1 MCVYLTS
8 RFGLGILLTVFGRT
22 KPPPRPSPG
31 VPEEGDAR
39 AKIAAKGSGVAG
51 RASFIDPRTLM
62 RIKSLQLRAK
72 IIVQGF
78 LSGLHRSPHHGFSVE
93 FSEYRQYSPGD
104 DPRYLDWRL
113 FARSDRY
120 YLKRFQEET
129 NLRCHLLVDLSR
141 SMGFGSLSYTKVE
154 YARTAAATLAYFLA
168 MQRDA
173 VGLVTFDERI
183 AEYVPARYRPGHL
196 HRLMVCL
203 ERAVAGKSTDLA
215 SPLEQVV
222 STVRKRGMVVLI
234 SDLLANV
241 ATLRT
246 NLGFLRSQGHEVV
259 LLRVLDPAEVDF
271 GFERPAT
278 FVDLETG
285 RDLYIDP
292 AAARE
297 QYQRN
302 FTQHAAEIQQTCRDL
317 GVDLY
322 PLTTSQP
329 LELALFDFVQAR
341 MHGRRQVVRATRRV
355 AGGTA

>member
-1 MCVYLTS
+1 LKSVVRTNAS
-8 RFGLGILLTVFGRT
+8 RNISADRG
-22 KPPPRPSPG
+22 
-31 VPEEGDAR
+31 A
-39 AKIAAKGSGVAG
+39 GSST
-51 RASFIDPRTLM
+51 ASFIDPHTLM

-113 FARSDRY
+113 FARTDRY
-120 YLKRFQEET
+120 YIKRFEEET

-141 SMGFGSLSYTKVE
+141 SMGFGSLAYTKVD

-183 AEYVPARYRPGHL
+183 ADYLPARYRPGHL

-203 ERAVAGKSTDLA
+203 ERAVAGASTDLA
-215 SPLEQVV
+215 SPLEQIAA
-222 STVRKRGMVVLI
+222 TVRKRGMLVVM
-234 SDLLANV
+234 SDLLAETD
-241 ATLRT
+241 ALSA
-246 NLGFLRSQGHEVV
+246 NLALLRSQGHEIV

-271 GFERPAT
+271 NFPNAAT
-278 FVDLETG
+278 FVDLESG

-292 AAARE
+292 ALAKQ
-297 QYQRN
+297 QYQKN
-302 FTQHAAEIQQTCRDL
+302 FSKHEEEIRQTCRKL
-317 GVDLY
+317 GIAFHL
-322 PLTTSQP
+322 LITSQP
-329 LELALFDFVQAR
+329 LELALFDFLQSRLHAR
-341 MHGRRQVVRATRRV
+341 REVVRRGR
-355 AGGTA
+355 